1 MVIDKLFDEKQVIV
15 ALFRSENQIKNKFNI
30 LIRKATIL
38 LQDYELNS
46 MPYKKKTIN
55 VNLLVVFIDLAN
67 KIRKALK
74 QGFLTEN

>member
-38 LQDYELNS
+38 LQDYELNR
-46 MPYKKKTIN
+46 MPYKKKTIT

>member
-1 MVIDKLFDEKQVIV
+1 LVIDQLFDEKQVIV

-30 LIRKATIL
+30 LIRKATIV

-46 MPYKKKTIN
+46 MPYKKKTITA
-55 VNLLVVFIDLAN
+55 NLLVVFIDLAN

>member
-15 ALFRSENQIKNKFNI
+15 ALFRSQNQIKNNFNI
-30 LIRKATIL
+30 LIRKATIV